1 MDLAQHDEYLKN
13 RYKVDEEMPIIE
25 VDEGEDYPSITLN
38 EFINRLVELKGKT
51 NESDF
56 ESGSSRFLICDNGLF
71 LIYERWQTPEEYIR
85 SKEMSEELRKFRME
99 RLKREIKMNFT
110 QACEIIDEIKNEN
123 NIC

>member
-1 MDLAQHDEYLKN
+1 MDLALHDEYLKN

-38 EFINRLVELKGKT
+38 EFINRLVELKEKT

-85 SKEMSEELRKFRME
+85 SKEMSEELRKFRRE
-99 RLKREIKMNFT
+99 RLKRDMTLNFHSACELIEEIKK
-110 QACEIIDEIKNEN
+110 EKG
-123 NIC
+123 IC